1 LALDAF
7 DVSAP
12 HGRLLER
19 ERWNAA
25 RADLRRVLARET
37 TVEAVIQRHQGT
49 SLLAKP
55 LPRVPIKISVDNRAS
70 QRFTV
75 VDVRAEDRVGLLY
88 ALASALHRAEVE
100 IALARITTEAHRA
113 IDSFYVT
120 RRGAKILDAAAT
132 EELVQRL
139 QTAVQASEQEG
150 PAG

>member
-1 LALDAF
+1 
-7 DVSAP
+7 VRVP
-12 HGRLLER
+12 RWQLLER

-37 TVEAVIQRHQGT
+37 TVEAVIQRRKGT
-49 SLLAKP
+49 SLLEKR

-88 ALASALHRAEVE
+88 AIASSLHRGGVE
-100 IALARITTEAHRA
+100 IAVARITTEAHRA

-120 RRGAKILDAAAT
+120 RGGAKIIDPAGT
-132 EELVQRL
+132 DELVQRL
-139 QTAVQASEQEG
+139 QAAVQASEQETPG
-150 PAG
+150 G